1 MGLEPTTYS
10 ATNCRSNLLSYTLRF
25 FKSAKIAVLFVL
37 QNTIITFFKI
47 LVLFAQQKPLLIG
60 FYKFILILKNY
71 TFDNSY
77 AKFYTIYED

>member
-1 MGLEPTTYS
+1 
-10 ATNCRSNLLSYTLRF
+10 
-25 FKSAKIAVLFVL
+25 
-37 QNTIITFFKI
+37 
-47 LVLFAQQKPLLIG
+47 LLIG